1 MTRQELNHEMNGP
14 LHKDPDFVPENEGFV
29 TGDDKKRKKAYK
41 NGKICCYL
49 LSEILIPN
57 KFGDI

>member
-29 TGDDKKRKKAYK
+29 TGDNKKKEKSILKRK
-41 NGKICCYL
+41 NL
-49 LSEILIPN
+49 HPHT
-57 KFGDI
+57 

>member
-29 TGDDKKRKKAYK
+29 TWDDKKRKKAYK
-41 NGKICCYL
+41 NGKICIP
-49 LSEILIPN
+49 IL
-57 KFGDI
+57 DRTA